1 MSKAPKKIQKEM
13 ANVYEKAWNDV
24 VAGLSPYKRN
34 IVIEGFDVV
43 DGHHV
48 YHNRADREIARSV
61 VQEARIRADEI
72 IDIKFSGK
80 Y

>member
-1 MSKAPKKIQKEM
+1 MSKTPKKIQKEM
-13 ANVYEKAWNDV
+13 ALIYEKAWNDI
-24 VAGLSPYKRN
+24 VAGLSDYKRKV
-34 IVIEGFDVV
+34 VIEGFDVV

-48 YHNRADREIARSV
+48 YHSRPHREIAAAV
-61 VQEARIRADEI
+61 VKEARVRADEM

>member
-1 MSKAPKKIQKEM
+1 M
-13 ANVYEKAWNDV
+13 ALIYEKAWNDV
-24 VAGLSPYKRN
+24 VDGLSPYKRN

-48 YHNRADREIARSV
+48 YHNRADREIAKSV

>member
-48 YHNRADREIARSV
+48 YHNRADREIAKSV